1 MEQYDL
7 IPFTAMLSSL
17 LLCKRCVS
25 SSEVINFASEL
36 SCFGLEVDDDWSID
50 ELSSIVCMSSNYS
63 FGLKDDISYDTE
75 LSNGDRV
82 FDVLVRCSDE
92 RIIDFIIKSDKYRDL
107 YNFNMY
113 VFDKKKDMLVVNPYD
128 TFDGLDNYKKRV
140 KKKSLIYSIL
150 GGIRL

>member
-36 SCFGLEVDDDWSID
+36 SYFGLEVDDDWGID
-50 ELSSIVCMSSNYS
+50 ELSSIVYMSSNYS
-63 FGLKDDISYDTE
+63 FGLKDDINYDTRI
-75 LSNGDRV
+75 SNGDMV
-82 FDVLVRCSDE
+82 FDMLVSYSDE

-107 YNFNMY
+107 YNFNNGA
-113 VFDKKKDMLVVNPYD
+113 FDKKNDVLAINSYD
-128 TFDGLDNYKKRV
+128 DFDSLGKYKKRV
-140 KKKSLIYSIL
+140 KRRSLIYSIL